1 MAELTTRREF
11 WSRIDR
17 GDARFVFVAVL
28 KSMRRIADDV
38 GEEGVDVAVDWF
50 LDVCRVA
57 TFDAAV
63 EARLSQTV
71 FAVYWP
77 AIVNQP
83 HVDDVMSR
91 WFPMEVKTPNAKF
104 PIEAAW
110 FVFEVSPGEEAREL
124 FDRASA
130 ALDEALEKVPESDR
144 HQPLSRGWDG
154 QVG

>member
-11 WSRIDR
+11 WSRVDR

-28 KSMRRIADDV
+28 KSMRRIGDDV

-77 AIVNQP
+77 AIVNQG
-83 HVDDVMSR
+83 HVHDVMSR

-104 PIEAAW
+104 PVEASW
-110 FVFEVSPGEEAREL
+110 FVFETSPAEDARGV
-124 FDRASA
+124 FDRVAGA
-130 ALDEALEKVPESDR
+130 IGDEALP
-144 HQPLSRGWDG
+144 RGWDG

>member
-1 MAELTTRREF
+1 MAELTTRRDF
-11 WSRIDR
+11 WSRIEG

-28 KSMRRIADDV
+28 KSWRRIADDV
-38 GEEGVDVAVDWF
+38 GEEGIDVAVDWF

-77 AIVNQP
+77 AIVNQSQ
-83 HVDDVMSR
+83 VDDVMGR
-91 WFPMEVKTPNAKF
+91 WFPMVVKTPIATL

-110 FVFEVSPGEEAREL
+110 FMFEVSLGQDAREL
-124 FDRASA
+124 FDQVERAA
-130 ALDEALEKVPESDR
+130 NDAIQTMHERDR
-144 HQPLSRGWDG
+144 HEPLARGWDG